1 VSGGTPPH
9 ARPEELLRLLRDL
22 GIEAETVTHRPV
34 FTVEEAKE
42 HRGDLPGAH
51 TKNLFLR
58 DKKGVMW
65 LAVVL
70 ERRTVDLNAL
80 AGELGHKRFSFGS
93 ADRLTRYLGVV
104 PGAVTPFALVNDHEG
119 AVRVALDAGLR
130 THELWNFH
138 PLVNS
143 MTTTIRG
150 ADMLRF
156 LDAVK
161 HPPTWVDFD

>member
-1 VSGGTPPH
+1 VSGDPAPH
-9 ARPEELLRLLRDL
+9 MNPEGLLALLRDL
-22 GIEAETVTHRPV
+22 GIQAETVTHRPV

-42 HRGDLPGAH
+42 HRGALLGAH

-70 ERRTVDLNAL
+70 ESQQVDLRAL
-80 AGELGHKRFSFGS
+80 AAQLGHRRFSFGS
-93 ADRLTRYLGVV
+93 ADRLMRHLGVR
-104 PGAVTPFALVNDHEG
+104 PGSVTPFGLVNDHEG
-119 AVRVALDAGLR
+119 AVRVALDASLH
-130 THELWNFH
+130 TYEWWNFH

-143 MTTTIRG
+143 MTTTIRA
-150 ADMLRF
+150 ADMVRF
-156 LDAVK
+156 LEAVN